1 MMLIWYFEESWLNL
15 NKDVLFV
22 VNVLNMNEESFNE
35 CIKI

>member
-15 NKDVLFV
+15 NKDALFV